1 MNVPRAAS
9 LLLFLDK
16 LGKRG
21 GGRNSLL
28 HLYIMFF
35 SFNTIDFFF
44 FIFDTNVLWKG
55 GIIYRL
61 LFWIRIKSLERI
73 MVKRQFVILY
83 ENS

>member
-35 SFNTIDFFF
+35 SFNMIDFFSLYSTRMF
-44 FIFDTNVLWKG
+44 YKD

-73 MVKRQFVILY
+73 IVERQFVILY

>member
-35 SFNTIDFFF
+35 SFNMIDFFSLYSTRMFYGKVGLYIDYF
-44 FIFDTNVLWKG
+44 FG
-55 GIIYRL
+55 
-61 LFWIRIKSLERI
+61 
-73 MVKRQFVILY
+73 
-83 ENS
+83 